1 MPTKKNADRHK
12 QKTVSFR
19 LPEALMECFRA
30 LASRNRRTL
39 SGEVRIAI
47 ENHLAASGMAA
58 DDDAPG
64 RESPRSDGRK
74 RSKSEE

>member
-1 MPTKKNADRHK
+1 MPSPKKIADRHK

-19 LPEALMECFRA
+19 LPEGLMECFRE

-47 ENHLAASGMAA
+47 ENHLAANGISAEDGG
-58 DDDAPG
+58 DGELRPTPG
-64 RESPRSDGRK
+64 RKGP
-74 RSKSEE
+74 KSTD

>member
-1 MPTKKNADRHK
+1 MPIMPNSKKSSDRHK

-19 LPEALMECFRA
+19 LPENLMELFRV

-47 ENHLAASGMAA
+47 ENHLAANGLGAPDSG
-58 DDDAPG
+58 DG
-64 RESPRSDGRK
+64 VKGSPR
-74 RSKSEE
+74 